1 MRSALGMKVRAR
13 RQPEEAEIII
23 IPMIDTMM
31 FLLMFFI
38 VASLALAVQNGL
50 PVKLPKA
57 GTGEKHSA
65 QNLTITIGQAGEMH
79 LNTKPITL
87 DTEAAELKT
96 LNVTDGTLIII
107 NADARVAH
115 GTVVSVMD
123 NARKAGAATF
133 AFATGAKS

>member
-1 MRSALGMKVRAR
+1 MMKVRAR

-50 PVKLPKA
+50 PVNLPKA
-57 GTGEKHSA
+57 STGEKHSA
-65 QNLTITIGQAGEMH
+65 QNVTLTVDAVGNIH

-87 DTEAAELKT
+87 VTEMQELQAAH
-96 LNVTDGTLIII
+96 VTGGTLVII
-107 NADARVAH
+107 NADANVRH
-115 GTVVSVMD
+115 GVVTSVMD
-123 NARKAGAATF
+123 NARKAGVERFAIAT
-133 AFATGAKS
+133 AS

>member
-1 MRSALGMKVRAR
+1 MMKVRAR

-50 PVKLPKA
+50 PVNLPKA
-57 GTGEKHSA
+57 STGEKHSA
-65 QNLTITIGQAGEMH
+65 QNVTLTVDSVGNIH

-87 DTEAAELKT
+87 ATEMQELQAAH
-96 LNVTDGTLIII
+96 VTAGTLVII
-107 NADARVAH
+107 NADANVRH
-115 GTVVSVMD
+115 GVVTSVMD
-123 NARKAGAATF
+123 NARKAGVERFAIAT
-133 AFATGAKS
+133 AS